1 MELRRP
7 IIRAGLGFHVGVAG
21 SRLSAGQRRRV
32 ALVRALM
39 KNAPVTILDE
49 TATGNSDD
57 DKALRKVI
65 REQLDGRM
73 LLFGASNLIVA
84 EEFDHS
90 IVMNQGR
97 MTESA
102 SGDDNAH

>member
-1 MELRRP
+1 M
-7 IIRAGLGFHVGVAG
+7 
-21 SRLSAGQRRRV
+21 
-32 ALVRALM
+32 
-39 KNAPVTILDE
+39 
-49 TATGNSDD
+49 
-57 DKALRKVI
+57 I

-102 SGDDNAH
+102 SGDDNAD